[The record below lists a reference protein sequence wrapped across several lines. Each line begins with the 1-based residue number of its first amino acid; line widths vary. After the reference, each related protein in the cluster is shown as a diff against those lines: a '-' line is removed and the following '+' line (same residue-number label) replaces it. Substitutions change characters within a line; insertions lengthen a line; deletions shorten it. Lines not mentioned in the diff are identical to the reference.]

1 MGFAVR
7 AHFSTGCWRRDG
19 AARLPAAFV
28 FALREAPALAVRL
41 EILHLTGIS
50 ILTSLM
56 GAFAFR

>member
-28 FALREAPALAVRL
+28 FAPALAVRL